1 MHPMQVAEDF
11 RTECR
16 AIHALLAPLEA
27 ARYEEATLFKGW
39 TANAVLQHLCFWN
52 EMACKQLED
61 EAGLVDVLGRFRGHP
76 GGMRGFESE
85 HFKGLGGPQLLERWR
100 LGCER
105 TADLFSAADP
115 RQRLKWG
122 GPDMSARSSI
132 TARLMETWSHAQA
145 LYDHLGV
152 RRRNGDALRHIVVL
166 GANTYAWTFRNRGQ
180 EVPQPMPCLRL
191 TLPSGEVLAIGEDG
205 QGERIAGPAE
215 AFCQVVAQ
223 TRNIRD
229 VLLQVDGPNAQ
240 AWMAIAQ
247 CFAGPP
253 QDHPAPGLRQM
264 REAA

>member
-100 LGCER
+100 LGRPPPAAQVGRPRHER
-105 TADLFSAADP
+105 AFVDHGAADGDLVTRP
-115 RQRLKWG
+115 
-122 GPDMSARSSI
+122 GP
-132 TARLMETWSHAQA
+132 
-145 LYDHLGV
+145 V
-152 RRRNGDALRHIVVL
+152 
-166 GANTYAWTFRNRGQ
+166 
-180 EVPQPMPCLRL
+180 
-191 TLPSGEVLAIGEDG
+191 
-205 QGERIAGPAE
+205 
-215 AFCQVVAQ
+215 
-223 TRNIRD
+223 
-229 VLLQVDGPNAQ
+229 
-240 AWMAIAQ
+240 
-247 CFAGPP
+247 
-253 QDHPAPGLRQM
+253 
-264 REAA
+264 